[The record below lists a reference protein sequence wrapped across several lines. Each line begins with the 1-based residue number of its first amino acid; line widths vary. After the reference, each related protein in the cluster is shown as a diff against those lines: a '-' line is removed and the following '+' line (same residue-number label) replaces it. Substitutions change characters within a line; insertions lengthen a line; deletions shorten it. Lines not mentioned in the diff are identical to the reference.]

1 MVELAPDAALV
12 DPLDVE
18 SIREGVARARPVE
31 PRVVARWDDVAARTR
46 AVYEE
51 VA

>member
-1 MVELAPDAALV
+1 MAELAPDAALV
-12 DPLDVE
+12 DPADVA
-18 SIREGVARARPVE
+18 SIREGIAGARRVE
-31 PRVVARWDDVAARTR
+31 PRRGPSWADVAARTW